1 MEFFRTKAILQAL
14 YIYNIILEGIFM
26 QKKKVTFLHRMAALA
41 VGSLLVVGP
50 VGAVTAKA
58 EEPHAIG
65 QDVASEKIY
74 YEEEIFHGYGTMVD
88 ADYYVYCDEA
98 KNVQPVVGVVA
109 PSYGSGDSS
118 LTSTCGP
125 ISGTNV
131 IVYYDRYYPNLIPDF
146 EPGMTDSDGD
156 YAYFPDL
163 GLTQSEAVLY
173 SLYDLMK
180 IEEVGGTTSANFKS
194 ALQTFAN
201 NQGYSISYSSFYS
214 SATTVNLTTLTN
226 AINAGKIGVIMCS
239 EYNFISSMHYDTE
252 NKRVLIAKN
261 NSTTGHIMMVYG
273 YKTVNYYTNGEIID
287 SKTFL
292 LVSSGYQTAE
302 KGYMQLNDFSVIDEA
317 WIVTVS

>member
-1 MEFFRTKAILQAL
+1 
-14 YIYNIILEGIFM
+14 M

-98 KNVQPVVGVVA
+98 KEEPLVGVAA
-109 PSYGSGDSS
+109 PSYGTGNAS
-118 LTSTCGP
+118 LLSTCGP

-131 IVYYDRYYPNLIPDF
+131 VVYYDRYYPNLIPDF
-146 EPGMTDSDGD
+146 EPGMASSDGY

-163 GLTQSEAVLY
+163 EWSQTTAVLN
-173 SLYDLMK
+173 SLYSLMK
-180 IEEVGGTTSANFKS
+180 IEEVGGTTSANFRS
-194 ALQTFAN
+194 ALQTFASN
-201 NQGYSISYSSFYS
+201 KGYSISYSSFYS

-239 EYNFISSMHYDTE
+239 QYNFISSMHY
-252 NKRVLIAKN
+252 NSNVGAVQVNKN
-261 NSTTGHIMMVYG
+261 NSTTGHIMMVHG
-273 YKTVNYYTNGEIID
+273 YKTVNYYTDGEVIL
-287 SKTFL
+287 SETFL

-302 KGYMQLNDFSVIDEA
+302 QGYMKLNDFSVIDEA
-317 WIVTVS
+317 WIVSVS